1 MISSILANKGGA
13 VITASVQMSVRDAAR
28 LLTDKGIG
36 AVVVVQADG
45 RPCGILSE
53 RDIVRACAREGS
65 LALDR
70 DVGTLMTPHLVTVEP
85 SSKIEAA
92 LALMTEKRI
101 RHLPVIEDGALIGV
115 VSIGD
120 LVKSRIDMALL
131 EAESLKA
138 YIATG

>member
-1 MISSILANKGGA
+1 MISAIIATKGGA
-13 VITASVQMSVRDAAR
+13 VITASAQMSVRDSAR
-28 LLTDKGIG
+28 LLSERGIG
-36 AVVVVQADG
+36 AVVVVDPTG
-45 RPCGILSE
+45 LPCGILSE

-70 DVGTLMTPHLVTVEP
+70 DVGTLMTPHLVTVTP
-85 SSKIEAA
+85 ATTVDSA
-92 LALMTEKRI
+92 LALMTDKRI
-101 RHLPVIEDGALIGV
+101 RHLPVLDSGKLVGV

-120 LVKSRIDMALL
+120 LVKSRIDAAVL